1 MDAIAK
7 HNLFDKT
14 KVRNISLFDNIIWLC
29 LCCVTGLT
37 TSYCSCLCYLGGW
50 NLPTGSHVD
59 RALKIKCSQL
69 YRHWQYRLKELH
81 FVGKSVQEA
90 INIRPSN
97 VDQVA
102 WRWLVIDY

>member
-37 TSYCSCLCYLGGW
+37 TSYCSCLCYLGG
-50 NLPTGSHVD
+50 VEF
-59 RALKIKCSQL
+59 A
-69 YRHWQYRLKELH
+69 YRVSCRSSIENQM
-81 FVGKSVQEA
+81 FSTV
-90 INIRPSN
+90 
-97 VDQVA
+97 
-102 WRWLVIDY
+102 